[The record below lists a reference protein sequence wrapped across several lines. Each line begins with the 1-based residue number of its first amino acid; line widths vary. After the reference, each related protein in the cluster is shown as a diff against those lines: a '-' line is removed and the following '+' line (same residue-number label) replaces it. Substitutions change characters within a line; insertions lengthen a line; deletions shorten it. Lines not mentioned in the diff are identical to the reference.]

1 MNDDNNDVFLND
13 CWSLY
18 FHDPYDINWDDKSY
32 KMLGQISKVDDYIYY
47 FKGYKELFK
56 KGMFFIMRADIIP
69 RYEDNLN
76 INGGCLSFKI
86 SPEDF
91 ENKFFELCANILGE
105 NIGINDD
112 VSNNINGVSIS
123 PKKLYYIARIWI
135 KNNKYASKDYYN
147 IDIPKYTTLMYKN
160 HV

>member
-1 MNDDNNDVFLND
+1 MNDNDIFLND

-32 KMLGQISKVDDYIYY
+32 KMLGNISNVDDYINY
-47 FKGYKELFK
+47 FKSYKELFK
-56 KGMFFIMRADIIP
+56 KVMFFIMRADIIP

-86 SPEDF
+86 SLEDF
-91 ENKFFELCANILGE
+91 ENKFFELCANIIGE

-135 KNNKYASKDYYN
+135 KNNKYASKEYYN

>member
-1 MNDDNNDVFLND
+1 MNLVAANSLLNRDNSPSNFL
-13 CWSLY
+13 SAYILL
-18 FHDPYDINWDDKSY
+18 ST
-32 KMLGQISKVDDYIYY
+32 LASVDDFWKHHLCLKSNIQ
-47 FKGYKELFK
+47 

-105 NIGINDD
+105 NIGTTDD
-112 VSNNINGVSIS
+112 VTNNINGVSIS

>member
-1 MNDDNNDVFLND
+1 
-13 CWSLY
+13 
-18 FHDPYDINWDDKSY
+18 
-32 KMLGQISKVDDYIYY
+32 
-47 FKGYKELFK
+47 
-56 KGMFFIMRADIIP
+56 MRADIIP
-69 RYEDNLN
+69 RYEDELN

-91 ENKFFELCANILGE
+91 EKKFFELCASILGE
-105 NIGINDD
+105 TIGTSDD
-112 VSNNINGVSIS
+112 VMNNINGVSIS

-135 KNNKYASKDYYN
+135 KNNKYANKEYYN

>member
-1 MNDDNNDVFLND
+1 MNDNDIFLND

-32 KMLGQISKVDDYIYY
+32 KMLGNISNVDDYINY
-47 FKGYKELFK
+47 FKSYKELFK

-86 SPEDF
+86 SLEDF
-91 ENKFFELCANILGE
+91 ENKFFELCANIIGE

-123 PKKLYYIARIWI
+123 PKKLYYIA
-135 KNNKYASKDYYN
+135 
-147 IDIPKYTTLMYKN
+147 
-160 HV
+160 

>member
-1 MNDDNNDVFLND
+1 
-13 CWSLY
+13 
-18 FHDPYDINWDDKSY
+18 
-32 KMLGQISKVDDYIYY
+32 MLGQISTLKDYIYY

-105 NIGINDD
+105 NIGITDD
-112 VSNNINGVSIS
+112 VANNINGVSIS